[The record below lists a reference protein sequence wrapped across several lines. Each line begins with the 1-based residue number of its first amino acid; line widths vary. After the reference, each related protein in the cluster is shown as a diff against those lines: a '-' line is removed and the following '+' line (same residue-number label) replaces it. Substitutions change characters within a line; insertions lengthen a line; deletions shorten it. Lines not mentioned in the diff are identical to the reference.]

1 MNNVRIHNI
10 RFWLTFLIV
19 VGLLGGCG
27 PQPVQ
32 EGATPEEGATPIE
45 TTEGGTDAE
54 PTDVPSGRATEC
66 VTRITENCTANF
78 TKVNDISMYYEI
90 HGLGEPL
97 IMLHGAADSIES
109 MRYAIIA
116 LSENYRVIAVDT
128 RGHGR
133 STDSDQPFS
142 YDLFA
147 KDILELMDLLEIDKA
162 HIVGLSDGG
171 ITGLTIAITYPDRI
185 NKLVTVGANF
195 SPEGLT
201 DLVIERMSSGEFFD
215 NSPSYTYE
223 RFAPD
228 PSKWPDLIEKL
239 RQMILSEPNY
249 TQDDLGKIRTP
260 VLVML
265 GEGDKF
271 IRIDHTEE
279 LHRMIEDST
288 LFIVSKAEHNVF
300 DGYSGNPDAA
310 NEAILE
316 FLVAE

>member
-1 MNNVRIHNI
+1 MRKKAV
-10 RFWLTFLIV
+10 WKLGLTIFCVILEGVIS
-19 VGLLGGCG
+19 GCS
-27 PQPVQ
+27 
-32 EGATPEEGATPIE
+32 PI
-45 TTEGGTDAE
+45 
-54 PTDVPSGRATEC
+54 RATEC
-66 VTRITENCTANF
+66 VTKITENCKASF
-78 TKVNDISMYYEI
+78 AKVNDISIYYEI

-97 IMLHGAADSIES
+97 IVLHGAADSIES
-109 MRYAIIA
+109 MRNAIIA

-147 KDILELMDLLEIDKA
+147 KDIIELMDLLEIDKA

-171 ITGLTIAITYPDRI
+171 ITGLAIAITYPDRI
-185 NKLVTVGANF
+185 IKLVTIGANF

-201 DLVIERMSSGEFFD
+201 NQVIESMSSGEFFE
-215 NSPSYTYE
+215 NIPSPIYKKY
-223 RFAPD
+223 APD

-249 TQDDLGKIRTP
+249 TQDDLGKIQAP

-265 GEGDKF
+265 GERDKF
-271 IRIDHTEE
+271 ILIEHTEE
-279 LHRMIEDST
+279 LHRMIANST
-288 LFIVSKAEHNVF
+288 LFIVPIAGHNVF
-300 DGYSGNPDAA
+300 DGYSGNPDVA